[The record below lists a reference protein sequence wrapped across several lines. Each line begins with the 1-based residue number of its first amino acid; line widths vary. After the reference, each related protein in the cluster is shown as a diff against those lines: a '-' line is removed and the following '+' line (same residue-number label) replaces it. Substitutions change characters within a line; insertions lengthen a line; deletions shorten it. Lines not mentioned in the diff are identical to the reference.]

1 MFVTLF
7 LAFYG
12 IQVLNGDHNEVIL
25 HAIAGFVTVV
35 RWTLLLFIPLIQVTV
50 ELIELH

>member
-1 MFVTLF
+1 MFIILF

-12 IQVLNGDHNEVIL
+12 IRVLNGDHDEIVL
-25 HAIAGFVTVV
+25 DAIAGFLTVV

-50 ELIELH
+50 ELI